1 MSPQYMLSMNGMGNG
16 ARGEVRL
23 PRRDG
28 GPVGESEGQDEVGH
42 DPDASQEEGGDER
55 ELDEDAERGVYGS
68 EGEHQLRTASH
79 GLDISDAT
87 NQSTKKTKALLRMA
101 TGQKRMERRWCQT

>member
-1 MSPQYMLSMNGMGNG
+1 MHAARFACHAGTADQSANLRDRTRSGMTQMRPKKKVATNASWTRMPSG
-16 ARGEVRL
+16 VFMV
-23 PRRDG
+23 PRVSIA
-28 GPVGESEGQDEVGH
+28 P
-42 DPDASQEEGGDER
+42 
-55 ELDEDAERGVYGS
+55 
-68 EGEHQLRTASH
+68 RTASH